1 MSASKKKCAKCAKS
15 EGSLKACSNC
25 HLVSYCTRDCQKSDW
40 KKHTL
45 SCRLNSD
52 ITFVFRKINDQHG
65 SEAETGMDFIF
76 DTLTGA
82 VQEAAIDTLIQYI
95 KEQRRVDKH
104 SNDFFGVADHCRG
117 LCAIY
122 LKMKHF
128 TEAKSQI
135 DKCAHYVKMI
145 DQKIVNDPIARSNT
159 HLLQLKASMDWNRLI
174 AETPLLTMAN
184 ESEMKDVEQM
194 PIGPDRRDRT
204 YAIVTKY
211 FQEQNNCLKIANLH
225 QCFKIDLHC
234 IGILHA
240 ILNEESGNL
249 VKTRK
254 LLANRMTHA
263 QSMISEH
270 GPKLDKESVDALN
283 FFQKMFDIQKSFTL

>member
-15 EGSLKACSNC
+15 EGSLNACSNC
-25 HLVSYCTRDCQKSDW
+25 HLVYYCSLGCQKSDW
-40 KKHTL
+40 KKHKV
-45 SCRLNSD
+45 SCRLKSN
-52 ITFVFRKINDQHG
+52 ITVVFRDINEHHG
-65 SEAETGMDFIF
+65 SEAKAGLDFIF

-82 VQEAAIDTLIQYI
+82 VQKTAIDTLIGQI
-95 KEQRRVDKH
+95 KEKRRVDYD
-104 SNDFFGVADHCRG
+104 SNDLFGVADHCRI
-117 LCAIY
+117 LCSIY

-145 DQKIVNDPIARSNT
+145 DEQIVNDPIARSNK
-159 HLLQLKASMDWNRLI
+159 HLLQLKVSMDWNRLN

-184 ESEMKDVEQM
+184 ESGMKDVEQM
-194 PIGPDRRDRT
+194 PIGPDRRDST
-204 YAIVTKY
+204 YAIVEKF
-211 FQEQNNCLKIANLH
+211 FQEQNNCLKIANLR

-254 LLANRMTHA
+254 LLTNRMTHA

-283 FFQKMFDIQKSFTL
+283 FLQKMFDIQKSFKL